1 VNLIKSIVGGIAGLI
16 MLVILFASFYTIDQG
31 ERGVI
36 VRNGAV
42 IGTAEPG
49 LHFKAPFIDSVYE
62 IKVRDT
68 TLAWDKNFPL
78 ETYTFDQQPAKLH
91 LSVTYRVQASAVE
104 RVYREFG
111 TVESLEQ
118 RAIARRVPDAIKNIF
133 GTYTAPRAI
142 QERAKLSADLAAAVK
157 KAHMDLPLDIVG
169 VQLEEIDYGPDYEG
183 AVAARMKAEVAIATA
198 TQNQKTAQ
206 VEADTKV
213 LQAKAEAQAT
223 EMRGKAEAFAIRAK
237 TDALAQQGKYLVQL
251 EIAQRW
257 DGKMPESMPPD
268 AAMSFLGMK

>member
-1 VNLIKSIVGGIAGLI
+1 MNPIKSIIGAVVGLV
-16 MLVILFASFYTIDQG
+16 MLVIVFASFYTIDQG

-36 VRNGAV
+36 VRNGA
-42 IGTAEPG
+42 ITGTADPG
-49 LHFKAPFIDSVYE
+49 LHFKAPFIDSIHE
-62 IKVRDT
+62 ITVRDT
-68 TLAWDKNFPL
+68 AIAYDKNFPL

-104 RVYREFG
+104 RVYSEFG
-111 TVESLEQ
+111 KVEGLEQ
-118 RAIARRVPDAIKNIF
+118 RAIFRRTPEAVKNVF

-142 QERAKLSADLAAAVK
+142 QERAKLSVDILNAVRKAHADL
-157 KAHMDLPLDIVG
+157 PIDIVG
-169 VQLEEIDYGPDYEG
+169 VQLEEIDYGQDYEA

-223 EMRGKAEAFAIRAK
+223 EMRGKAEATAIRAK
-237 TDALAQQGKYLVQL
+237 TDALAAQGKYLVQL
-251 EIAQRW
+251 EIAQKW
-257 DGKMPESMPPD
+257 NGQMPQQMPPD